1 MTRRALILAAV
12 LLGGLLPAAG
22 ARAAAPATAQPQQDV
37 AISLIPESKSAFL
50 PPGFAITV
58 GQALK
63 LAEHTPQ
70 LQRLHRSEHPL
81 VYAVFYMPRS
91 HYEVDF
97 WYHGKATAGVMIT
110 PSGHVGVIYRGALVL
125 GLYARGQYSSVFDNP
140 WVWVPFGLAFLLPIL
155 LLRGLSWL
163 DRLDLGA
170 VLFFG
175 VSYTLFNT
183 KVFEPGVWLAYP
195 PLLYLLGRMLWRGLR
210 SRPRRGELRIGLPT
224 GVLVAGLLIL
234 IGARVAVALAPAQI
248 MDVGYASMIGAYK
261 LLHGKSIYFPSV
273 GHPDTYGP
281 VNYLAYAPF
290 EALWPVKTWAGFVP
304 GARIAVLT
312 FDLITIGG
320 LVMIG
325 RRLISGRAGLRL
337 GLVLAWLWAAC
348 PFTVLPLI
356 KSSNDGL
363 VAMFMVLVLL
373 AMASPVKRG
382 LILGLAAAAKFSPA
396 ILLPLIAV
404 GPGASDRGPVRRT
417 LAAFVVAAGAS
428 VALFLPPGGLKEMW
442 QHTLGFQLSRPDIF
456 SPWALHPGLAP
467 VKDVVELA
475 VIALALFVAVRPRGP
490 RTLAQVSALA
500 AALTIA
506 VQLPALHWFY
516 LYIMWFMPL
525 VLVAVLGS
533 PVRTPL
539 SPPVAPVPAP
549 VADIDA
555 EPELAGAL

>member
-1 MTRRALILAAV
+1 MARRVLTLVV
-12 LLGGLLPAAG
+12 LLLGVLIPAAG
-22 ARAAAPATAQPQQDV
+22 AHAAVPATAAPQQDV
-37 AISLIPESKSAFL
+37 AIPLIPESKSAFR
-50 PPGFAITV
+50 PPGFSVTV
-58 GQALK
+58 GQALA
-63 LAEHTPQ
+63 LAKQTPTMQ
-70 LQRLHRSEHPL
+70 SLHRSEHPL
-81 VYAVFYMPRS
+81 IYAVFYMPGS

-97 WYHGKATAGVMIT
+97 WYRGKATAGVMIT
-110 PSGHVGVIYRGALVL
+110 PSGRVGVIYRGPLVL
-125 GLYARGQYSSVFDNP
+125 GLYARGNYSPTFDNP

-155 LLRGLSWL
+155 LLRGLAWL
-163 DRLDLGA
+163 DRLDLGV
-170 VLFFG
+170 VLAFG

-183 KVFEPGVWLAYP
+183 QIFEPGVWLAYP
-195 PLLYLLGRMLWRGLR
+195 PLLYLFGRMLWRGLR
-210 SRPRRGELRIGLPT
+210 ARPRARELRIALPT
-224 GVLVAGLLIL
+224 GVLIAGLLVL
-234 IGARVAVALAPAQI
+234 IGARIAVALAPNQI

-261 LLHGKSIYFPSV
+261 ILHGQSIYFPSV

-290 EALWPVKTWAGFVP
+290 EALWPVKSWAGFVP

-320 LVMIG
+320 LVQIG
-325 RRLISGRAGLRL
+325 RRLLSGRAGLRL

-382 LILGLAAAAKFSPA
+382 VLLGLAAAAKFSPA

-404 GPGASDRGPVRRT
+404 GPGAADRGPMRRA

-475 VIALALFVAVRPRGP
+475 VIALAFFVAVRPRGP
-490 RTLAQVSALA
+490 RSQAQVSALA
-500 AALTIA
+500 AALTIG

-516 LYIMWFMPL
+516 LYIDWFMPL
-525 VLVAVLGS
+525 VLIAVLGG
-533 PVRTPL
+533 PVRAAL
-539 SPPVAPVPAP
+539 APPAVPARAPVL
-549 VADIDA
+549 DIDP